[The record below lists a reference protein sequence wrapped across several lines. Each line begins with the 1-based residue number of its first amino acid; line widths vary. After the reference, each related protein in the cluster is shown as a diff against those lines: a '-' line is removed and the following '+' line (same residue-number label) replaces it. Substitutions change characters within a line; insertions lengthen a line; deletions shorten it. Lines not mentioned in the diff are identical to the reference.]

1 MSKTQSESSKK
12 AGNGP
17 LITAAVVAVAIVG
30 AALFFFMAPDGQRDE
45 ATAGPSVEE
54 LLKPGPLPEISIG
67 SKDAPVTVIEY
78 ASLTCGHCADFHKG
92 TYPKLK
98 EKYVDTGKLRYI
110 FREFPL
116 DRLSLAGFLVARCV
130 GPDRQ
135 LPMIDLLFAEQAN
148 WVIQDPKAAL
158 AKLQGYAKQAGFTEE
173 QYRQC
178 LANEK
183 YINGINEMRTR
194 AHEKFGINSTPSFFV
209 NGTLLKGN
217 VGIERFEELMKP
229 HLDG

>member
-17 LITAAVVAVAIVG
+17 LIMAVVVAFAVVG
-30 AALFFFMAPDGQRDE
+30 AGLFFFMAPDGQRDE

-54 LLKPGPLPEISIG
+54 LLKAGPLPEISIG
-67 SKDAPVTVIEY
+67 SKDAPVTIIEY

-92 TYPKLK
+92 TYPKLM
-98 EKYVDTGKLRYI
+98 EKYVDTGQLRYI

-116 DRLSLAGFLVARCV
+116 DRLSLAGFLVARCA
-130 GPDRQ
+130 GPDRL
-135 LPMIDLLFAEQAN
+135 LPMIDFLFAEQAN

-173 QYRQC
+173 QFRQC

-183 YINGINEMRTR
+183 YINGINELRTR
-194 AHEKFGINSTPSFFV
+194 AHEKFGINSTPSFFI
-209 NGTLLKGN
+209 NGKLFKGN
-217 VGIERFEELMKP
+217 ADLEKFEELMKP
-229 HLDG
+229 HLGG